1 VALFHERQHQP
12 WKDETMGISA
22 AEVKELRERT
32 GAGMMDCKKALQES
46 GGDMEAAIDLL
57 RSRGAAKAAK
67 RAGKE
72 ATEGVVA
79 SHISADGALASLV
92 ELNCETDFVAR
103 TDGFR
108 ELAGQLAEHVAAHAT
123 DVDGAA
129 AGEALLS
136 QAFMGGSKSVAEV
149 VTDVSATTGEKIEV
163 RRFAR
168 FQAGDGSVG
177 GYVHMTGKIGVLVE
191 LSGSGAQEVAR
202 DVAMHVAA
210 ARPVAVTSADI
221 PAELVER
228 ERAVYLE
235 QVRQEGKPEAIQQK
249 IVEGKIQRFYK
260 EQALIDQPFV
270 KDPDRTVA
278 EVVGDATVRRFVR
291 YELGD

>member
-1 VALFHERQHQP
+1 
-12 WKDETMGISA
+12 MGISA

-103 TDGFR
+103 TDSFR

-129 AGEALLS
+129 AGEALLT
-136 QAFMGGSKSVAEV
+136 QPFMGGSKSVSEV
-149 VTDVSATTGEKIEV
+149 VTDVSATTGEKIEI

-168 FQAGDGSVG
+168 FQTGDGSVG

-191 LSGSGAQEVAR
+191 LSGAGAQDVAR

-260 EQALIDQPFV
+260 EQALVDQPFV

-278 EVVGDATVRRFVR
+278 DVVGDATVRRFVR